1 MQYILH
7 VLTPVIVNYIVH
19 SSFCYFSIT
28 YGKFFRKTS
37 ISYLLTYVFES
48 GGKKCQFNRN
58 FCVRAVSFQSMSCR
72 IISTSH
78 KEKPDLICSF
88 LMILILLTL
97 VSAQG
102 KQMSFTNQAANVIK
116 LDKMILQSNKALK
129 DIKPKRPLEPIIF
142 QRFCLKTKVYSMN
155 CPE

>member
-1 MQYILH
+1 MLVYQKLLRTCK
-7 VLTPVIVNYIVH
+7 LT
-19 SSFCYFSIT
+19 
-28 YGKFFRKTS
+28 
-37 ISYLLTYVFES
+37 
-48 GGKKCQFNRN
+48 
-58 FCVRAVSFQSMSCR
+58 VSFQSMSYR
-72 IISTSH
+72 IIPTSH

-155 CPE
+155 CPEWLGRRSELFDKDSGQLIEEYIRPFQTSFKFFFYENTSH